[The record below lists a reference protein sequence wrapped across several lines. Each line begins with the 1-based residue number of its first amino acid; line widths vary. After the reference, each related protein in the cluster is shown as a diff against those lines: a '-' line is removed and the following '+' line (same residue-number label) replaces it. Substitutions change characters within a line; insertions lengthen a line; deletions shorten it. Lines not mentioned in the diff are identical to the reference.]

1 MRGFHSLSL
10 AISAITLLSGCGS
23 EESTSDNIAV
33 EVPFSLSSIPMPNDG
48 YGYDADGTI
57 SLPGEPSS
65 PNAYSTNAEYDAY
78 YQNFETSFAAVDGW
92 GLCVE
97 PIEIPLSSVGSEQV
111 IALDPQSIITESNSA
126 TDTVMLFKEGDPTPL
141 DIKVTNDGRSLSI
154 QCGEALNLDT
164 PTRYHL
170 IVTNGVTTE
179 TGLPLSASSEFTR
192 LMNSSNEELSDSEL
206 VVKRDSI
213 DPAVTHYRSLASAGI
228 AYAATFTTQD
238 AYSPLDEMIEG
249 NKNAKLELVLGSLN
263 TKHNDFDEAEGILTV
278 TQYLPFDQQT
288 ADNDPSGCVL
298 DEYDP
303 INACQAMYRW
313 IEPADTTN
321 GHHLTR
327 NNPTPKIHD
336 ATKEL
341 PVNIYLPKP
350 KHTPSSDT
358 TAEWMMKNNKAVI
371 FVHGLGG
378 DKSSTSLMAADYTNK
393 GYVVFAIDMPYHG
406 SQIVKDN
413 NGNEISANANRAF
426 FINITSPLTLRSNL
440 HQAVTDF
447 TGLRYALNFG
457 NPQAQREVSLI
468 GQSLGGIVSVMISEM
483 TQGRDDLQ
491 LKTANFVVPGQGL
504 VNLTLNSLLLGPEME
519 RAIKDSPDIQRAI
532 AETLVPNLCYEGVS
546 NEDCIN
552 ALNDHSSSF
561 PDSIAMLEEE
571 IYAAVLP
578 LLKKGVQRTI
588 DSADP
593 AGKVHRQVSEQQP
606 TLLLE
611 AFGTCKNDCEVGVDY
626 IPDSV
631 VPNSAPNNQLT
642 GTEPLIRALKLD
654 PILDDVPV
662 SEIRGVVRA
671 TKGGH
676 GTYLFPYEGPVNE
689 EGVPEQEITIE
700 GMQAMTAQQL
710 AISSMVIDQR
720 VRLRNDYFVD
730 SSDFN

>member
-97 PIEIPLSSVGSEQV
+97 PIEVPLSSVGSEQV
-111 IALDPQSIITESNSA
+111 IALDPQSIITEANSA
-126 TDTVMLFKEGDPTPL
+126 TDTVMLFREGDPTPL

-170 IVTNGVTTE
+170 VVTNGVKTE
-179 TGLPLSASSEFTR
+179 MGQRLSASSEFTR

-238 AYSPLDEMIEG
+238 AYSPLDKM
-249 NKNAKLELVLGSLN
+249 VLGNANASISLVPGSYDSSN
-263 TKHNDFDEAEGILTV
+263 INFDEVKGILTV
-278 TQYLPFDQQT
+278 NQYLPFDQQT
-288 ADNDPSGCVL
+288 ADEDPSGCVL
-298 DEYDP
+298 DDYDP
-303 INACQAMYRW
+303 INSCPAMYRW
-313 IEPADTTN
+313 IEPADTTY

-327 NNPTPKIHD
+327 DNSTPKVHNP
-336 ATKEL
+336 AKKL
-341 PVNIYLPKP
+341 PVNIYLPNLANENAAE
-350 KHTPSSDT
+350 
-358 TAEWMMKNNKAVI
+358 TAVRDNPAVI

-378 DKSSTSLMAADYTNK
+378 DMSSTSLMAADYTNK

-413 NGNEISANANRAF
+413 KGMDISANTNRAF

-440 HQAVTDF
+440 HQAVADF
-447 TGLRYALNFG
+447 IGLRYALNFG
-457 NPQAQREVSLI
+457 NPQVPREVSLI
-468 GQSLGGIVSVMISEM
+468 GQSLGGIVSVMIAEM
-483 TQGRDDLQ
+483 TQGKDALS
-491 LKTANFVVPGQGL
+491 LNSANYVVPGQGL

-546 NEDCIN
+546 NEDCIT
-552 ALNDHSSSF
+552 ALNDHSASF
-561 PDSIAMLEEE
+561 PDSITMLEEE

-593 AGKVHRQVSEQQP
+593 AGKVYRQVSEQQP

-654 PILDDVPV
+654 PILDNVQAPN
-662 SEIRGVVRA
+662 IRGAVRA

-700 GMQAMTAQQL
+700 GMQAMAAQQL
-710 AISSMVIDQR
+710 AISSMVIDQK
-720 VRLRNDYFVD
+720 VTLRNNYFVD

>member
-65 PNAYSTNAEYDAY
+65 PNAYSTNVEYAAY

-97 PIEIPLSSVGSEQV
+97 PIEVPLSSVGSEQV
-111 IALDPQSIITESNSA
+111 LALDPQSIITEKNSA

-170 IVTNGVTTE
+170 IVTSGVKTE
-179 TGLPLSASSEFTR
+179 TGQPLNASSEFTR
-192 LMNSSNEELSDSEL
+192 LMNSSNEELNDSEL
-206 VVKRDSI
+206 VVKQDSI
-213 DPAVTHYRSLASAGI
+213 APAVTHYRSLASAGI

-238 AYSPLDEMIEG
+238 AYSPLDEMVEA
-249 NKNAKLELVLGSLN
+249 NSNASVAIKAATFDDSNSNYEFVTGVLTS
-263 TKHNDFDEAEGILTV
+263 K
-278 TQYLPFDQQT
+278 QYLPFDQQT
-288 ADNDPSGCVL
+288 ADTDPAGCVL

-303 INACQAMYRW
+303 IASCPAMYRW
-313 IEPADTTN
+313 ITPEDTSQ
-321 GHHLTR
+321 GEHLTKL
-327 NNPTPKIHD
+327 NPNPRIHNP
-336 ATKEL
+336 AKKL
-341 PVNIYLPKP
+341 PVNIYLPKGT
-350 KHTPSSDT
+350 TPLDAEQ
-358 TAEWMMKNNKAVI
+358 TAKNNPAVI

-378 DKSSTSLMAADYTNK
+378 DMSSTSLMAADYTNK

-413 NGNEISANANRAF
+413 NDNEISANANRAF

-440 HQAVTDF
+440 HQAVADF
-447 TGLRYALNFG
+447 IGLRYALNFG
-457 NPQAQREVSLI
+457 NPHAQREVSLI
-468 GQSLGGIVSVMISEM
+468 GQSLGGIVSVMITEM
-483 TQGRDDLQ
+483 TQGKDALS
-491 LKTANFVVPGQGL
+491 LNTANYVVPGQGL

-552 ALNDHSSSF
+552 ALNDHSASF

-593 AGKVHRQVSEQQP
+593 AGKVYRQVSQQQP

-611 AFGTCKNDCEVGVDY
+611 AFGTCKNDCEVGIDY

-662 SEIRGVVRA
+662 SDIRGVVRA

-689 EGVPEQEITIE
+689 DGVPEQEITIE
-700 GMQAMTAQQL
+700 GMQAMAAQQL
-710 AISSMVIDQR
+710 AISSMVIDQK
-720 VRLRNDYFVD
+720 VTLRNNYFVD

>member
-111 IALDPQSIITESNSA
+111 IALDPQSIITEASSA

-238 AYSPLDEMIEG
+238 AYSPLDEMVEA
-249 NKNAKLELVLGSLN
+249 NSNALVDI
-263 TKHNDFDEAEGILTV
+263 KTV
-278 TQYLPFDQQT
+278 TFDDSNSNYEFVTGVLTSKQYLPFDQQT
-288 ADNDPSGCVL
+288 ADTDSAGCVL
-298 DEYDP
+298 DEYNP
-303 INACQAMYRW
+303 IASCPAMYRW
-313 IEPADTTN
+313 ITPEDTSK
-321 GHHLTR
+321 GEHLTKF
-327 NNPTPKIHD
+327 NPNPKIHNP
-336 ATKEL
+336 TKKL
-341 PVNIYLPKP
+341 PVNIYLPKG
-350 KHTPSSDT
+350 
-358 TAEWMMKNNKAVI
+358 TAPQDAEQTAKNNPAVI

-378 DKSSTSLMAADYTNK
+378 DMSSTSLMAADYTNK

-413 NGNEISANANRAF
+413 AGNEISANVNRAF

-440 HQAVTDF
+440 HQAVADF
-447 TGLRYALNFG
+447 IGLRYALNFG

-468 GQSLGGIVSVMISEM
+468 GQSLGGIVSVMIAEM
-483 TQGRDDLQ
+483 TQGKDGLS
-491 LKTANFVVPGQGL
+491 LNTANFVVPGQGL

-593 AGKVHRQVSEQQP
+593 AGKVYRQVSEQQP

-611 AFGTCKNDCEVGVDY
+611 AFGTCKNDCEEGVDY

-654 PILDDVPV
+654 PILDNVQAPN
-662 SEIRGVVRA
+662 IRGAVRA

-700 GMQAMTAQQL
+700 GMQAMAAQQL
-710 AISSMVIDQR
+710 AISSMVIDQK
-720 VRLRNDYFVD
+720 VTLRNNYFVD

>member
-1 MRGFHSLSL
+1 MRVFHSLTF
-10 AISAITLLSGCGS
+10 AVSAVVLLGGCNS
-23 EESTSDNIAV
+23 EESTSENIAV
-33 EVPFSLSSIPMPNDG
+33 EIPFSLNNIPMPNDG
-48 YGYDADGTI
+48 YGYDGDGTI

-65 PNAYSTNAEYDAY
+65 PNAYSTNAEYESY
-78 YQNFETSFAAVDGW
+78 YQSFETSFAAVDGW

-97 PIEIPLSSVGSEQV
+97 PIEVPLGSINSEQV
-111 IALDPQSIITESNSA
+111 IALNPQSIITDGVSA
-126 TDTVMLFKEGDPTPL
+126 TDSVMLFKEGESTPL
-141 DIKVTNDGRSLSI
+141 DIKVTSDGRSLSI

-170 IVTNGVTTE
+170 VVTNGVTTE
-179 TGLPLSASSEFTR
+179 TGQPLSASSEFTR
-192 LMNSSNEELSDSEL
+192 LMKSSYEELNDSEL
-206 VVKRDSI
+206 VMKQDSI
-213 DPAVTHYRSLASAGI
+213 DPAVSHYLSLASSGI

-238 AYSPLDEMIEG
+238 AYSPLDKMVEG
-249 NKNAKLELVLGSLN
+249 NSDADLAVVKSSFDNSNPNYEFVDGVLTAK
-263 TKHNDFDEAEGILTV
+263 
-278 TQYLPFDQQT
+278 QYLPFDQQT
-288 ADNDPSGCVL
+288 ADTDPAGCVL
-298 DEYDP
+298 DEFDP
-303 INACQAMYRW
+303 INACPSMYRW
-313 IEPADTTN
+313 MKPSNNTKGE
-321 GHHLTR
+321 HLTKH
-327 NNPTPKIHD
+327 NPDPKVHNP
-336 ATKEL
+336 AKTL
-341 PVNIYLPKP
+341 PVNIYLPKG
-350 KHTPSSDT
+350 TSVQDV
-358 TAEWMMKNNKAVI
+358 EQIVKNNKAII

-378 DKSSTSLMAADYTNK
+378 DKSSTSLMAADYTK
-393 GYVVFAIDMPYHG
+393 QDYVVFAIDMPYHG
-406 SQIVKDN
+406 SQIVLDN
-413 NGNEISANANRAF
+413 NGNEISANANRAY

-440 HQAVTDF
+440 QQAVVDF
-447 TGLRYALNFG
+447 IGLRYALNYG

-532 AETLVPNLCYEGVS
+532 AETLIPNLCYDGVS
-546 NEDCIN
+546 NKDCIN
-552 ALNDHSSSF
+552 ALNNHAASF
-561 PDSIAMLEEE
+561 PDSITMLEEE

-593 AGKVHRQVSEQQP
+593 AGKVYRQVSEQQP

-626 IPDSV
+626 ISDSV

-654 PILDDVPV
+654 PILDDVPI

-689 EGVPEQEITIE
+689 QGVPEQEVTIE
-700 GMQAMTAQQL
+700 GMQAMAAQQL

-720 VRLRNDYFVD
+720 VRLRNDFFVD
-730 SSDFN
+730 SSDFK